1 MCELIISEMAN
12 EQVISLYIVTCVS
25 IKINAL
31 NFFLLFSVSA
41 GYVRLDEHMKELTK
55 YKGENLRIRC
65 EITGFP
71 VPKYQWFKDDKPLR
85 DGGKHNIRITPWG
98 SR

>member
-1 MCELIISEMAN
+1 MQKKTVFSQRGPNYKRILLSMCTIYL
-12 EQVISLYIVTCVS
+12 
-25 IKINAL
+25 
-31 NFFLLFSVSA
+31 FFLVYSLSA
-41 GYVRLDEHMKELTK
+41 GYVRLDEHMKVLTK

-85 DGGKHNIRITPWG
+85 DGGKFNIRITPWG